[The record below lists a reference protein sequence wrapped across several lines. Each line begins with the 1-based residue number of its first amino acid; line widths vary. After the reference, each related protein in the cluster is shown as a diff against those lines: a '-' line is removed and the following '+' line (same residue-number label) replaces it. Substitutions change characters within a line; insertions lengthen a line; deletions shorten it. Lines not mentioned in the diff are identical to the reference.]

1 MTRSC
6 RRGLTGKASQDSRGP
21 LDLLEHLPQNQN
33 LSVLLFYDFHNS
45 SDIKGGYSRPP
56 FSEGNHLRALV
67 NKPPGHNRSVSIQ
80 TPQMA
85 L

>member
-1 MTRSC
+1 MRERSDGKGES
-6 RRGLTGKASQDSRGP
+6 GLEGP
-21 LDLLEHLPQNQN
+21 PDLLEHLPQNQN
-33 LSVLLFYDFHNS
+33 LSVLLFYDFHHS
-45 SDIKGGYSRPP
+45 SDINGGLSPP
-56 FSEGNHLRALV
+56 FSEGNQRRALV